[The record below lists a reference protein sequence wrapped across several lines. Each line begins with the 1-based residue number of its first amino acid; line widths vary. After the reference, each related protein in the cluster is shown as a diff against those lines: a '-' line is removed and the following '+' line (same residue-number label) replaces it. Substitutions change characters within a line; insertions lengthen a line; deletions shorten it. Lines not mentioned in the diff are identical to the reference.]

1 MEGDAAL
8 DPRRS
13 NSGPPPSCRE
23 LPPIGLNVVVDA
35 VNAIGNEAAR
45 RMAIAA
51 LKERE
56 PSVRW
61 LRRPDGY
68 LDVAE

>member
-1 MEGDAAL
+1 MSEV
-8 DPRRS
+8 RETRS
-13 NSGPPPSCRE
+13 NSGPPPSCRP
-23 LPPIGLNVVVDA
+23 LPPVGLHVVVDA
-35 VNAIGNEAAR
+35 VNAIPNEAAR

-56 PSVRW
+56 PGVRW
-61 LRRPDGY
+61 LRKSDGY